1 MEPKASVII
10 PTFNRRVILKK
21 SLLSLARS
29 TISPDEFEVVVVDD
43 GSTDGTRDML
53 AHLDVPYSII
63 YAWQE
68 RGGPAKA
75 RNRGI
80 ELARGK
86 IIIFIDSDIV
96 VVPEFVEAHINVH
109 KEPRRVASGPVIHTN
124 DLDNPDSA
132 SLKITDLSQAFF
144 ATGNASVAKDHL
156 VEAGLFYE
164 GFDQYG
170 WEDLELG
177 HRLQK
182 LGMSK
187 VRVPEAIGYHY
198 KDRLTVASV
207 PKHRQREKERGRM
220 AVVFYERDP
229 SFATRIQIE
238 MSPIMFGLDRLLSLG
253 NWPDA
258 KGTERLLEYLESRGW
273 ELPLRVIVRLI
284 THHDYMEGMREA
296 LRERKGRAKD

>member
-1 MEPKASVII
+1 MKALI
-10 PTFNRRVILKK
+10 NM
-21 SLLSLARS
+21 A
-29 TISPDEFEVVVVDD
+29 
-43 GSTDGTRDML
+43 GS
-53 AHLDVPYSII
+53 
-63 YAWQE
+63 
-68 RGGPAKA
+68 
-75 RNRGI
+75 
-80 ELARGK
+80 
-86 IIIFIDSDIV
+86 
-96 VVPEFVEAHINVH
+96 
-109 KEPRRVASGPVIHTN
+109 
-124 DLDNPDSA
+124 
-132 SLKITDLSQAFF
+132 
-144 ATGNASVAKDHL
+144 
-156 VEAGLFYE
+156 
-164 GFDQYG
+164 
-170 WEDLELG
+170 DLELG

-182 LGMSK
+182 LGLSK

-296 LRERKGRAKD
+296 LRERKVRQGLTLESCLGMIRATWKKLLNQWINNQRELRGVGEIETGGLG